1 MPSPTSTFPATFKG
15 LHCVT
20 TVVFKFV
27 EDFEIVILK
36 LNVNSI
42 RFRHSFNVSNFVSIR
57 FLAQANQDAFLLDF
71 SEYLSRQSLSSRCG
85 QRGET
90 GRVREK
96 GVPLKVMRKT
106 LRLLRIT
113 FTRNIW

>member
-1 MPSPTSTFPATFKG
+1 MSQQLFLSLLKTLK
-15 LHCVT
+15 
-20 TVVFKFV
+20 
-27 EDFEIVILK
+27 LK

-42 RFRHSFNVSNFVSIR
+42 RFRHSFNVSKFVSIR
-57 FLAQANQDAFLLDF
+57 FLAQVNQDAFLLDF

-90 GRVREK
+90 DRVREK

-106 LRLLRIT
+106 VRLLRIT